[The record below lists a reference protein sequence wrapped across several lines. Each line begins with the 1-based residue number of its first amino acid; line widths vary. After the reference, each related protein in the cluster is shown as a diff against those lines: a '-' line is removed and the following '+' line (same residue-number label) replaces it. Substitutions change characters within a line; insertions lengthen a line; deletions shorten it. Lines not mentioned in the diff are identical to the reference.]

1 MKHIRFNLGQNLRAA
16 RCGARMFP
24 FGFVLAGV
32 MGLLVLGA
40 IAVAVIVVLT
50 VA

>member
-1 MKHIRFNLGQNLRAA
+1 MHIRFILGQRFRAA
-16 RCGARMFP
+16 RLGARAFP

-32 MGLLVLGA
+32 MGLLVLGS
-40 IAVAVIVVLT
+40 IVVAVILVLT